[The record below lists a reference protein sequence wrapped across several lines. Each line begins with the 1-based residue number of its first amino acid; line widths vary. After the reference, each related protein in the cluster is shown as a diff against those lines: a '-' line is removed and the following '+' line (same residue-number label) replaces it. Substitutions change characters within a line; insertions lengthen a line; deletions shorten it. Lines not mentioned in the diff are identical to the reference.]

1 MARETK
7 KEPGATIGPGK
18 ETKMRV
24 AEQAGARDGLQGPF
38 RSPRNMASE
47 IHGSIHEDA
56 TATRLGFRGGTVA
69 GSIHMD
75 QFVPL
80 ILETYGERWFE
91 GGNLSLQFK
100 KATVDGEAVR
110 AELHPGRERA
120 GLCMFNEAMD
130 LICEGTAA
138 DHADAGSELGR
149 RIQAQE
155 PAPRSAIRI
164 LSHLDVGDE
173 AHDIALKVTRESL
186 AARLETITESLA
198 CYGDDRAVLPPS
210 MVVHLAHGAR
220 SAVIG
225 EAKAVGL
232 FGALEIQFLHGPLR
246 ADVDY
251 VGRTRIHALTESPK
265 TENVWYDV
273 LIANPA
279 SGRDQA
285 RVTFCLRFMKASS
298 PLWTEAA

>member
-1 MARETK
+1 
-7 KEPGATIGPGK
+7 
-18 ETKMRV
+18 MRV
-24 AEQAGARDGLQGPF
+24 AERAGARDGLQGPF
-38 RSPRNMASE
+38 RSPRNMAGE
-47 IHGSIHEDA
+47 AKGSIHEDA

-120 GLCMFNEAMD
+120 SLRMFNEAMD

-149 RIQAQE
+149 RLQAQE
-155 PAPRSAIRI
+155 PAARSAIRI
-164 LSHLDVGDE
+164 LSHLHVGDE
-173 AHDIALKVTRESL
+173 AHDIPLTASRETLTS
-186 AARLETITESLA
+186 RLETITEALDLYA
-198 CYGDDRAVLPPS
+198 DDRAVLPPS

-220 SAVIG
+220 SAVVG
-225 EAKAVGL
+225 DAKAVGL

-246 ADVDY
+246 AGARY
-251 VGRTRIHALTESPK
+251 VGRTRVHALTESPK

-273 LIANPA
+273 LIADPK

-298 PLWTEAA
+298 PLWASAA

>member
-1 MARETK
+1 
-7 KEPGATIGPGK
+7 
-18 ETKMRV
+18 MRV

-38 RSPRNMASE
+38 RSPRNMASGV
-47 IHGSIHEDA
+47 HGSIHEDA

-80 ILETYGERWFE
+80 ILQTYGERWFE

-100 KATVDGEAVR
+100 TATVDGEAVR
-110 AELHPGRERA
+110 AELRPGRERA
-120 GLCMFNEAMD
+120 SLCMFNEQLD

-138 DHADAGSELGR
+138 DHADAGSELAR

-155 PAPRSAIRI
+155 PAARSAIRI
-164 LSHLDVGDE
+164 LSHLNVGDE
-173 AHDIALKVTRESL
+173 AHDIPLNATPDTLK
-186 AARLETITESLA
+186 ARLETITESLD

-210 MVVHLAHGAR
+210 LVTHLAHGAR
-220 SAVIG
+220 SAVVG
-225 EAKAVGL
+225 GAQGVGL

-246 ADVDY
+246 AGVDY
-251 VGRTRIHALTESPK
+251 LGRTRIHALTESPK

-273 LIANPA
+273 LIADPA

-285 RVTFCLRFMKASS
+285 RVTFCLRFLKASS
-298 PLWTEAA
+298 PLWAEAA